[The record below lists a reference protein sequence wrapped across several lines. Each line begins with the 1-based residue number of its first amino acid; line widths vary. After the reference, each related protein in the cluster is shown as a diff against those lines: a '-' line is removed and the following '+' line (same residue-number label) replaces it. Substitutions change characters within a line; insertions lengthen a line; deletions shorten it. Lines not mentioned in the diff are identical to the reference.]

1 MILLA
6 INGKILINIKI
17 FFSVFIFLK
26 NKNFF
31 GIINGTCQKMF
42 VQNEYHNEKM
52 QNNKGYLEE
61 YIYYT
66 FVGFTNL
73 LCIQSMYV
81 FNPFVFVIY
90 CGGVG
95 KSLLRKN

>member
-1 MILLA
+1 
-6 INGKILINIKI
+6 
-17 FFSVFIFLK
+17 
-26 NKNFF
+26 
-31 GIINGTCQKMF
+31 MF

-52 QNNKGYLEE
+52 QNDKGYLEE

-73 LCIQSMYV
+73 CIQSMYV
-81 FNPFVFVIY
+81 FNPFVFVIFLF

-95 KSLLRKN
+95 AEIFWWGGGKLSLNKICTALW

>member
-17 FFSVFIFLK
+17 FFCVYLKK

-31 GIINGTCQKMF
+31 GSINGTCQKMF

-52 QNNKGYLEE
+52 QNNKGYLLE

-73 LCIQSMYV
+73 CIC
-81 FNPFVFVIY
+81 F
-90 CGGVG
+90 
-95 KSLLRKN
+95 